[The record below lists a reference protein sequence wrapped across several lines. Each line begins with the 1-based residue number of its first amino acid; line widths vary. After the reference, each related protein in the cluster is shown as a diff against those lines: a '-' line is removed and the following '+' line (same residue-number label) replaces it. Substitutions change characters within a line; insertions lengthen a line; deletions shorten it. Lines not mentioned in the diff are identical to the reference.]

1 MARRLSIQEHLSV
14 DELEKNYRITHDPI
28 ERTRYQI
35 IWLKR
40 ERKNNTHKFLQSQA
54 IVWRLSVKLH
64 VATTSR
70 VKKDW

>member
-1 MARRLSIQEHLSV
+1 MPRRLSIQEHLSV
-14 DELEKNYRITHDPI
+14 DELERNYRATYDPI

-40 ERKNNTHKFLQSQA
+40 KRKNNTHKFLQSQA
-54 IVWRLSVKLH
+54 IVWRRFVKLH
-64 VATTSR
+64 VATISR